1 MFKVR
6 NLFCNSLFR
15 CTSLQLFYP
24 SRYLPIDD
32 PNKMPNNV
40 RTLLFCNPVEL
51 FKMATEAW
59 EFQSGHADLINRQLR
74 QKLQGMCQQFERD
87 AGSKRSAIK
96 ETEAK
101 AQAQEDRIS
110 QLQAEI
116 RKEKALLQ
124 YLEAKQAGRGT
135 PEARAKP
142 RQPPLYPTGT
152 VTSPPVKRRHPTTV
166 G

>member
-1 MFKVR
+1 
-6 NLFCNSLFR
+6 
-15 CTSLQLFYP
+15 
-24 SRYLPIDD
+24 
-32 PNKMPNNV
+32 
-40 RTLLFCNPVEL
+40 
-51 FKMATEAW
+51 MATEAW

-101 AQAQEDRIS
+101 AQAQEDRIT

-124 YLEAKQAGRGT
+124 ELEANEAKQGGRGT

-142 RQPPLYPTGT
+142 RQGYPTGS

-166 G
+166 GWDHYVIEIYLLVEQGYRVDSIVALFLSCF